1 MDRTKID
8 IVHERRRSLLLAI
21 GLCVAFLAFLVGG
34 TYAVYRHKPRTNQL
48 TGMIVEKYRLDE
60 IVREVQVGRRG
71 LRSEEVDSGHRFQ
84 IWVESTGKTYEVP
97 VTAQM
102 FERKEVGDS
111 QSFIK
116 PPSEQN

>member
-8 IVHERRRSLLLAI
+8 AVRENRRSVLVAI
-21 GLCVAFLAFLVGG
+21 GLSLGFLAFLVGG

-48 TGMIVEKYRLDE
+48 TGMVVEKYKLDE
-60 IVREVQVGRRG
+60 VVREVQVGRRG

-84 IWVESTGKTYEVP
+84 VWVESMGKTYEVP
-97 VTAQM
+97 VTARM
-102 FERKEVGDS
+102 FESKEIGDS

-116 PPSEQN
+116 PPSEQR

>member
-1 MDRTKID
+1 MDRTKVD
-8 IVHERRRSLLLAI
+8 IVHERRRSFLLAI
-21 GLCVAFLAFLVGG
+21 GLCVVFLAFLIGG
-34 TYAVYRHKPRTNQL
+34 TYAVYHHKPRTNQL

-84 IWVESTGKTYEVP
+84 VWVEGTNKTYEVP
-97 VTAQM
+97 VTARM

-116 PPSEQN
+116 PPSEQR

>member
-1 MDRTKID
+1 MLTA
-8 IVHERRRSLLLAI
+8 VA
-21 GLCVAFLAFLVGG
+21 LCIAFLAFLVGG

-48 TGMIVEKYRLDE
+48 TGMVVEKYKLDE

-84 IWVESTGKTYEVP
+84 VWVESTGKTYEVP
-97 VTAQM
+97 VTALM
-102 FERKEVGDS
+102 FERKEVGDT

-116 PPSEQN
+116 PPSEQR

>member
-8 IVHERRRSLLLAI
+8 VAQERRRSLLTAVA
-21 GLCVAFLAFLVGG
+21 LCLAFLAFLVGG

-48 TGMIVEKYRLDE
+48 TGMVVEKYKLDE
-60 IVREVQVGRRG
+60 VVREVQVGRRG

-84 IWVESTGKTYEVP
+84 VWVESTGETYEVP
-97 VTAQM
+97 VTARM

-116 PPSEQN
+116 PPSEQR

>member
-8 IVHERRRSLLLAI
+8 VSQEKRRSLFLAI
-21 GLCVAFLAFLVGG
+21 GLCIAFLAFLVGG

-60 IVREVQVGRRG
+60 VVREVQVGRRG

-84 IWVESTGKTYEVP
+84 VWVESTGKTYEVP
-97 VTAQM
+97 VTDRM

-116 PPSEQN
+116 PPSEQR